1 MNEFR
6 KFLNQFK
13 CEKGQPFTHTSMG
26 KGGGAGSY
34 FIPRVR
40 QGEFFEQYT
49 REMIR
54 PGALLHLTER
64 PTDPS
69 PMRTDL
75 DFRFTLPAD
84 GVIARSYTRENIE
97 RIVTCYCAVIADYV
111 QVMPDTP
118 IVAYVLEK
126 PDATEYR
133 GKMKDGVHIIWP
145 AVVVSHNV
153 HHLIRKRVLDMSA
166 ELFHGMSICND
177 YEDVIDKAIIDK
189 NNWQMY
195 GSSKPDSDAYQV
207 TAIYEW
213 VPTRP
218 EDLAATQAAA
228 AAASEAAMEAAGGH
242 VALAIAA
249 SASTAQ
255 LLEAAAV
262 VAVAAGTTGGDR
274 AKTPPPRLSVSSA
287 GTLRPLAKPTATE
300 ELAFVELFSMR
311 HKDDYVSIIR
321 NEKVGEINEY
331 IRHVLPATD
340 ERRANKLKSQIFA
353 NTMNYVRNFAG
364 QEELSLARRLVLEC
378 LSQRR
383 ADNYEDWIKCGWALR
398 NIDYRLL
405 ETWVEFSKMS
415 SKYLDGQCQQLWDTM
430 RTDTL
435 GMGTLRWWA
444 RQDNPI
450 RFKEIMDADT
460 FTLVD
465 RCAGSDGAHFDVA
478 KVVHAMFKDRYRYA
492 TNDIW
497 YVYMDHRHRWC
508 RTKEGTKLRE
518 ILSNDVFSKF
528 VERALYWTQEG
539 ARSIDQR
546 EHFEERSKKMLKIS
560 NQLKSS
566 GYKDSVMKECKC
578 MFTDELFDQL
588 LDSQPHLL
596 CFENGV
602 YDLKM
607 HEFRDGLPDDYVSFC
622 TKRYYIPYNPCSEEA
637 QDIRMYF
644 TQVFTNDSVRRY
656 MMDLLASMVDGSMRQ
671 EKFYVFTGSGCHAI
685 DTQILMYD
693 GTTRAVQD
701 VAVGDLLMGDD
712 STPRTVKELFRGTD
726 VMYEIRPIKGEPFVV
741 NQDHVLSL
749 KMTNL
754 ITHVKRSDSKSPRWR
769 TMWYESDPPG
779 PDGLVTKAPYKR
791 SKTFTSPEEAI
802 AYKDVVLGL
811 PNVVKMGDIMDLKV
825 RDLLAWSPWWYQKG
839 NATLYRPNG
848 GIMFSKETEQDLAL
862 DPYMLGYWLGD
873 GTSRGPSITTMDPEV
888 VEYYRTH
895 IPNDH
900 SLVKYV
906 DKKNNAASMWGIR
919 YSGKRTGRYVCD
931 NQFLSGLRK
940 YELIQN
946 KHIPYAYMV
955 ASREVRMMVL
965 AGLLDS
971 DGTYQ
976 KSCNQYVISQKSE
989 VLMDGIIMLARSLG
1003 FASYKICEEVKC
1015 HNNGKV
1021 GTYYRTQIVGNG
1033 IEQIPCIIPRKQA
1046 MPRNKKK
1053 DPLLNSFTIAPRP
1066 AGPDGVAD
1074 DRYFGFELD
1083 GNHRY
1088 LTGDFVVHHNSN
1100 SKSMVMQLVQKA
1112 VGEYYCILPIALLTQ
1127 KRTASNSAQ
1136 SELERTKGRR
1146 IAVMQEP
1153 GESERLNIGL
1163 MKELSGGDIIQ
1174 CRGLFKEPIEFRPQF
1189 KMIMTCNE
1197 LPEVPSDDGGTWRRI
1212 RVIEFTSKFT
1222 DTPDPK
1228 NNREFPM
1235 DSELTTKMDRWADTF
1250 ISMILDHHSRM
1261 DAKNIV
1267 EPPEVRVATESYKK
1281 NNDVIGQFVNDC
1293 LRAEP
1298 DSPDRM
1304 QLQKGFTAFKMWA
1317 NQVVPKGKKI
1327 PDRNQFRSYIEKLY
1341 GAYPSDGKGWKGVR
1355 CISGGDGGGDAEEE
1369 AAPPVTPTA
1378 AALAP
1383 AAAATPSKRAAE
1395 K

>member
-84 GVIARSYTRENIE
+84 GVIARCYTRENIE

-218 EDLAATQAAA
+218 EDLAATQASAA
-228 AAASEAAMEAAGGH
+228 AATEAAMEAAGGPR
-242 VALAIAA
+242 AAAIAA

-262 VAVAAGTTGGDR
+262 VAVASGATGGDR

-287 GTLRPLAKPTATE
+287 GTLKALAKPTATE

-671 EKFYVFTGSGCHAI
+671 EKFYVFTGSGCHAA
-685 DTQILMYD
+685 DTPILMYD
-693 GTTRAVQD
+693 GTKRAVQD

-712 STPRTVKELFRGTD
+712 STPRAVSKLFRGTD
-726 VMYEIRPIKGEPFVV
+726 VMYEILPAAPAGPGAPAAPLAPSLAPFVV

-749 KMTNL
+749 KVTAPIPAGL
-754 ITHVKRSDSKSPRWR
+754 FPRAG
-769 TMWYESDPPG
+769 PNGLLPG
-779 PDGLVTKAPYKR
+779 DVLDIKVRELLATVPSECYTGAASCLALYQPARAGATEIARPLRAAFAVARLPDG
-791 SKTFTSPEEAI
+791 
-802 AYKDVVLGL
+802 
-811 PNVVKMGDIMDLKV
+811 
-825 RDLLAWSPWWYQKG
+825 
-839 NATLYRPNG
+839 
-848 GIMFSKETEQDLAL
+848 
-862 DPYMLGYWLGD
+862 
-873 GTSRGPSITTMDPEV
+873 
-888 VEYYRTH
+888 
-895 IPNDH
+895 
-900 SLVKYV
+900 
-906 DKKNNAASMWGIR
+906 
-919 YSGKRTGRYVCD
+919 
-931 NQFLSGLRK
+931 
-940 YELIQN
+940 
-946 KHIPYAYMV
+946 
-955 ASREVRMMVL
+955 
-965 AGLLDS
+965 
-971 DGTYQ
+971 
-976 KSCNQYVISQKSE
+976 
-989 VLMDGIIMLARSLG
+989 
-1003 FASYKICEEVKC
+1003 
-1015 HNNGKV
+1015 
-1021 GTYYRTQIVGNG
+1021 
-1033 IEQIPCIIPRKQA
+1033 
-1046 MPRNKKK
+1046 
-1053 DPLLNSFTIAPRP
+1053 
-1066 AGPDGVAD
+1066 AD

-1383 AAAATPSKRAAE
+1383 AAATPSKRAAPSAPAPAPAAE

>member
-84 GVIARSYTRENIE
+84 GVIARSYTRDNIE
-97 RIVTCYCAVIADYV
+97 RIVTCYCAVIAEYV

-145 AVVVSHNV
+145 SVVVSHNV
-153 HHLIRKRVLDMSA
+153 HHLIRKRILDMSA

-218 EDLAATQAAA
+218 EDLADTQAAA
-228 AAASEAAMEAAGGH
+228 AAATEAAMEAAGGP
-242 VALAIAA
+242 VAAAIAA

-262 VAVAAGTTGGDR
+262 VAVAAGATGGDR
-274 AKTPPPRLSVSSA
+274 AKTPPPRLSVGSA
-287 GTLRPLAKPTATE
+287 GTLKALAKPTATE

-321 NEKVGEINEY
+321 NEKVTEINEY
-331 IRHVLPATD
+331 IRNVLPATD

-364 QEELSLARRLVLEC
+364 QEELALARRLVLEC
-378 LSQRR
+378 LAQRR

-492 TNDIW
+492 TNDVW
-497 YVYMDHRHRWC
+497 YVYVDYKHRWC

-518 ILSNDVFSKF
+518 VLSNDVFSKF

-539 ARSIDQR
+539 ARSLDQR

-578 MFTDELFDQL
+578 MFTDEQFDQL

-622 TKRYYIPYNPCSEEA
+622 TKRYYVPYNPCSEEA
-637 QDIRMYF
+637 KDIRMYF

-671 EKFYVFTGSGCHAI
+671 EKFYVFTGSGCHAA

-693 GTTRAVQD
+693 GTRRAVQD
-701 VAVGDLLMGDD
+701 VAVGDRLMGDD
-712 STPRTVKELFRGTD
+712 STPRTVSKLFRGSD
-726 VMYEIRPIKGEPFVV
+726 VMYEIRPAPAALLAPSLPELAPFVV

-749 KMTNL
+749 KVTAP
-754 ITHVKRSDSKSPRWR
+754 IPADRFPRAG
-769 TMWYESDPPG
+769 PNGLLPG
-779 PDGLVTKAPYKR
+779 
-791 SKTFTSPEEAI
+791 
-802 AYKDVVLGL
+802 DVI
-811 PNVVKMGDIMDLKV
+811 DIKV
-825 RDLLAWSPWWYQKG
+825 RELLATVPSECYTPG
-839 NATLYRPNG
+839 AAC
-848 GIMFSKETEQDLAL
+848 LAL
-862 DPYMLGYWLGD
+862 YQPARAGATEIARPL
-873 GTSRGPSITTMDPEV
+873 R
-888 VEYYRTH
+888 
-895 IPNDH
+895 
-900 SLVKYV
+900 
-906 DKKNNAASMWGIR
+906 AA
-919 YSGKRTGRYVCD
+919 
-931 NQFLSGLRK
+931 
-940 YELIQN
+940 
-946 KHIPYAYMV
+946 
-955 ASREVRMMVL
+955 
-965 AGLLDS
+965 
-971 DGTYQ
+971 
-976 KSCNQYVISQKSE
+976 
-989 VLMDGIIMLARSLG
+989 
-1003 FASYKICEEVKC
+1003 
-1015 HNNGKV
+1015 
-1021 GTYYRTQIVGNG
+1021 
-1033 IEQIPCIIPRKQA
+1033 
-1046 MPRNKKK
+1046 
-1053 DPLLNSFTIAPRP
+1053 FTIAPRP
-1066 AGPDGVAD
+1066 D

-1136 SELERTKGRR
+1136 AELERTKGRR

-1228 NNREFPM
+1228 NTREFPM
-1235 DSELTTKMDRWADTF
+1235 DPELTTKMDRWADTF

-1355 CISGGDGGGDAEEE
+1355 CISGAEGGDAPDEE
-1369 AAPPVTPTA
+1369 AAPATPTA
-1378 AALAP
+1378 TAP
-1383 AAAATPSKRAAE
+1383 AAAATPSKRALTAALTAAAAAE